1 MIFRGKS
8 YISKDIFVRDLP
20 SQARFFNRIFVFSIV
35 CWLKSSESSIM
46 YCQLIFLY
54 ISIKVGRLEKTTNIL
69 LNNLDYHKHPV
80 QVSIKVFRLNIYT
93 SYIPVIPTY
102 IPSFYCHPGSSLM
115 HQAALAFRSSTRCF
129 MPTLYRGD
137 LITYLH
143 FQFSS

>member
-80 QVSIKVFRLNIYT
+80 
-93 SYIPVIPTY
+93 
-102 IPSFYCHPGSSLM
+102 
-115 HQAALAFRSSTRCF
+115 
-129 MPTLYRGD
+129 
-137 LITYLH
+137 
-143 FQFSS
+143 